1 MQGDGTGK
9 CWSPEA
15 RERPMY
21 KVDAKGEMK
30 SIAFREGSSGIFTG
44 TLAGLYQGHRLGAT
58 TPYEQKTTAQLA
70 DGTMALIL
78 KQEVHAP
85 LAPRPAV
92 HPFAGGNDPFA
103 DLPTALTSIPPP
115 GLRSETR
122 SVRPVGE
129 SPTTSGESR
138 RAGPSAELTVR
149 IDPEASSGMFAGA
162 TGEMRITA
170 PNYRIGGY
178 LVLNTA
184 DGDVVMTFLESAERG
199 VLNADLSLDGKRST
213 GVYRDAHGDFKF
225 ALTLIPPH
233 FGRGPYWGT
242 MWLQGEPPKR

>member
-1 MQGDGTGK
+1 
-9 CWSPEA
+9 
-15 RERPMY
+15 MY

-70 DGTMALIL
+70 GGTIALIL

-184 DGDVVMTFLESAERG
+184 DGDVVMTFVESAERG

-242 MWLQGEPPKR
+242 MWLQGEPPRR